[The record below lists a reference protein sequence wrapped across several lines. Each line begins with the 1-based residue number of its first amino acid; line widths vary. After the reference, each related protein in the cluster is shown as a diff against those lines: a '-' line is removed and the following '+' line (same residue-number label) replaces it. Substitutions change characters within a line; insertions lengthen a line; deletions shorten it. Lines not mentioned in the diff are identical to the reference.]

1 MRARG
6 VALVA
11 EALAEAVDQS
21 SALLEHLAVLA
32 SRGCNAAVLGYQSV
46 AWMKAQ
52 AAIRGSSL
60 VEAIDRWLSIWLR
73 VPEFAS
79 LHPDYGC
86 FTLCSRNHRA
96 KVVWSISLA
105 ATASIVRTPTL
116 ILSIARTVA
125 AP

>member
-46 AWMKAQ
+46 AWMKA
-52 AAIRGSSL
+52 AGRNPRKLAGRSDRSVVIDMASRSRIR
-60 VEAIDRWLSIWLR
+60 V
-73 VPEFAS
+73 
-79 LHPDYGC
+79 
-86 FTLCSRNHRA
+86 
-96 KVVWSISLA
+96 
-105 ATASIVRTPTL
+105 TAS
-116 ILSIARTVA
+116 
-125 AP
+125 